1 MTRITLVALAALLL
15 GGFSMSPTALAQ
27 VNTARNAGKFV
38 LSGYVRDGK
47 SGESLPGAS
56 LYFPSRSGGTTTNA
70 YGFYS
75 ITLPADTYSV
85 EVSYIGYT
93 RLSLTVDLRTG
104 DQTLSP
110 RLKPS
115 ESLLKEVVVEGD
127 LVQQKETE
135 RTEMSIINIPIQ
147 QVREIPALLGE
158 KDVLKVIQL
167 LPGVQ
172 KGREGNAGIY
182 VRGGGPDQ
190 NLIILDEANVYNAF
204 HLFGFFS
211 LFNGDAL
218 KSVDLIKGGFPARYG
233 GRLSSVIELNMKDG
247 NKEEVKGE
255 MGIGLISSRATVEG
269 PIAKG
274 RSSFLVSGRRTYF
287 DALVRPFLPRGQDGG
302 YYFYDLNAKLNYD
315 IDARNRIFLSGYFG
329 KDNFFLRFNDFGE
342 TFRAGVD
349 WGNATGTL
357 RWNHMFNNRLFA
369 NTSLI
374 FTDYTF
380 RNYITFSDNSDFFSL
395 IYRSGIRDFSLKHDI
410 DYRPSENHSIR
421 TGFQSILH
429 RFNPSALA
437 FESSFENIDS
447 TNDNVIWA
455 WEHAVYAEDDI
466 KLNTKWNVQPGVRL
480 TAFSVAGTTYKNI
493 EPRLSS
499 NYRFRKN
506 WSAKFGYALMNQYVH
521 LISNTGAG
529 LPTDLWV
536 PATPNLKPQR
546 SEQFAA
552 GLAYDFPKKPVS
564 LTFELYHKDMDNII
578 SYREGASFLNL
589 EPGAADADKFR
600 WEDAVTSGRGNSKGM
615 EAMIQ
620 KKSGRWTGWMGYT
633 LSWTRLQFDEL
644 NSGQPFWARYD
655 RRHDFSIVS
664 NYTAREMRPNKDGV
678 KVSATWVYGTGNAI
692 TLPVGE
698 FSAPINQPGGGPRDD
713 SWDWFTYSYVNQYP
727 GRNQFRMAPYHRL
740 DFGLQFIKQK
750 KGYVRTLEL
759 SVYNVYN
766 RLNPYFYYIGSA
778 DGGFFGGGDR
788 RVLRQVALFPRI
800 PSISYNISF

>member
-1 MTRITLVALAALLL
+1 MTRITLVALAALIL

-27 VNTARNAGKFV
+27 VNPARNAGKFV
-38 LSGYVRDGK
+38 LSGFVRDAK

-93 RLSLTVDLRTG
+93 RLGLTVDLRTG

-247 NKEEVKGE
+247 NKEEFNGE

-302 YYFYDLNAKLNYD
+302 YYFYDLNAKINYD
-315 IDARNRIFLSGYFG
+315 IDARNRIYLSGYFG
-329 KDNFFLRFNDFGE
+329 KDNFFLRFKDFGE
-342 TFRAGVD
+342 SFRAGID

-380 RNYITFSDNSDFFSL
+380 RNYITFSDNTDFFSL
-395 IYRSGIRDFSLKHDI
+395 TYRSGIRDFSLKHDI
-410 DYRPSENHSIR
+410 DYRPDERHSIR

-437 FESSFENIDS
+437 FQSSFENIDS
-447 TNDNVIWA
+447 TNDNVIRA
-455 WEHAVYAEDDI
+455 WEHALYGEDDI
-466 KLNTKWNVQPGVRL
+466 RINSRWNVQPGVRL
-480 TAFSVAGTTYKNI
+480 TSFSVSGTTYMNF

-506 WSAKFGYALMNQYVH
+506 WSAKLGYARMNQYVH

-546 SEQFAA
+546 SEQIAA
-552 GLAYDFPKKPVS
+552 GLAFDFPKKPVS
-564 LTFELYHKDMDNII
+564 LTLELYHKEMNNII
-578 SYREGASFLNL
+578 AYREGASFLNL
-589 EPGAADADKFR
+589 EPGASDANLFR
-600 WEDAVTSGRGNSKGM
+600 WEESVTSGRGNSKGV

-620 KKSGRWTGWMGYT
+620 KKSGRWTGWVGYT

-655 RRHDFSIVS
+655 RRHDISIVAS
-664 NYTAREMRPNKDGV
+664 YERNKNWTY
-678 KVSATWVYGTGNAI
+678 STTFVYASGNAF
-692 TLPVGE
+692 TLPESRYFFEGQI
-698 FSAPINQPGGGPRDD
+698 INQIGA
-713 SWDWFTYSYVNQYP
+713 
-727 GRNQFRMAPYHRL
+727 RNNFRFAPYHRL
-740 DFGLQFIKQK
+740 DLAAVYKPRRNQGRKWQNEWVFAI
-750 KGYVRTLEL
+750 
-759 SVYNVYN
+759 YNVYS
-766 RLNPYFYYIGSA
+766 RLNPYFVYLNNTGSIQQQSLQVEA
-778 DGGFFGGGDR
+778 
-788 RVLRQVALFPRI
+788 RQVSLFPI
-800 PSISYNISF
+800 LPSVTYNFKI